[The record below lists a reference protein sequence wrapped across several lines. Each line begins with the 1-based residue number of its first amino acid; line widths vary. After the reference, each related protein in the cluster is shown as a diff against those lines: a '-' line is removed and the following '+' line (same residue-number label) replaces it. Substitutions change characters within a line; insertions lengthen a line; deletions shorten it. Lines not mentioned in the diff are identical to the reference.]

1 MRIVARAHPVR
12 VVRRRRVAPVRGR
25 APQPIL
31 RAATKDDARAIHALI
46 ADHVSE
52 GHLLPR
58 TLEDIEATAERFVVA
73 CYPSAVARGANRD
86 SSAEARSANRD
97 SSAEARGANRDSSA
111 EARGANRDSSAEARG
126 ANRDSSAEAR
136 GANRD
141 SSAEA
146 RGAKADQVVAC
157 ADLAPLS
164 PSVAEVRS
172 LVVDATAR
180 SNGLGQRLVGE
191 LARRAARDGFDSLCA
206 FTHAAGYFVRMGFSI
221 VPHTWVPEKIE
232 TDCRTCPQFRRC
244 GQYAATFPL
253 AQPAQS
259 GVPFV
264 PLAALHG

>member
-1 MRIVARAHPVR
+1 MRTVARAHPVR
-12 VVRRRRVAPVRGR
+12 LVRRRRAATMLVR

-46 ADHVSE
+46 AEHVSE

-73 CYPSAVARGANRD
+73 CHPSAG
-86 SSAEARSANRD
+86 ARSAGRD
-97 SSAEARGANRDSSA
+97 LSAGARS
-111 EARGANRDSSAEARG
+111 
-126 ANRDSSAEAR
+126 
-136 GANRD
+136 
-141 SSAEA
+141 
-146 RGAKADQVVAC
+146 AKAERIVAC

-180 SNGLGQRLVGE
+180 SNGLGQRLVEE
-191 LARRAARDGFDSLCA
+191 LSRRAARDGFDSLCA
-206 FTHAAGYFVRMGFSI
+206 FTHAAGYFVRIGFSI

-244 GQYAATFPL
+244 GQYAVTL
-253 AQPAQS
+253 ALAPPAQL

-264 PLAALHG
+264 PLASLHG

>member
-12 VVRRRRVAPVRGR
+12 VVRRRRVAPVRER
-25 APQPIL
+25 AQQPIL

-73 CYPSAVARGANRD
+73 CYPSAVARGAKRD
-86 SSAEARSANRD
+86 SSAEARSA
-97 SSAEARGANRDSSA
+97 
-111 EARGANRDSSAEARG
+111 
-126 ANRDSSAEAR
+126 
-136 GANRD
+136 
-141 SSAEA
+141 
-146 RGAKADQVVAC
+146 KADRIVAC

-244 GQYAATFPL
+244 EQYAVTFPL